1 MHGLHAPSFPML
13 TRDEV
18 VAALL
23 AEKVVPVLRFD
34 SAELAERAVGCL
46 VDVGF
51 RCIEIT
57 LTVPDALPLIGSLAK
72 DKKLV
77 IGAGTVLDAVT
88 GAECLKAGAKF
99 VVSPY
104 VCRDLAKVAHDAG
117 RAALVGAFTPTEVM
131 AAHREGADIV
141 KVFPASSGGPAH
153 VKHLKSVFPHIALC
167 PTAGV
172 SLENMNEFLAAGAS
186 IVGIGNAIVPLSA
199 LKKGNLDEVRSHA
212 ARYKGREYV

>member
-1 MHGLHAPSFPML
+1 MS
-13 TRDEV
+13 RERIRE
-18 VAALL
+18 ALI
-23 AEKVVPVLRFD
+23 AERVVPVLRFD
-34 SAELAERAVGCL
+34 SAEITEKAVRCL

-57 LTVPDALPLIGSLAK
+57 LTIPGALPLIGALAK

-77 IGAGTVLDAVT
+77 IGAGTVLDAVA
-88 GAECLKAGAKF
+88 GQECIEAGAKF

-104 VCRDLAKVAHDAG
+104 VCKDLAKVAHDAG
-117 RAALVGAFTPTEVM
+117 RAALIGAFTPTEVI

-141 KVFPASSGGPAH
+141 KVFPASSGGAAH
-153 VKHLKSVFPHIALC
+153 VKHLKSVFPHIPLC
-167 PTAGV
+167 PTGGV

-212 ARYKGREYV
+212 ARYKGRQYA

>member
-1 MHGLHAPSFPML
+1 MSRENV
-13 TRDEV
+13 RDRL
-18 VAALL
+18 VA
-23 AEKVVPVLRFD
+23 EQVVPVLRLE
-34 SAELAERAVGCL
+34 SAELTRKAIDCL

-51 RCIEIT
+51 RCVEIT
-57 LTVPDALPLIGSLAK
+57 LTTPGALPLIAELSK
-72 DKKLV
+72 DRKLV
-77 IGAGTVLDAVT
+77 VGAGTVLDAVT
-88 GAECLKAGAKF
+88 GQACIEAGASF

-104 VCRDLAKVAHDAG
+104 VCKDLARVAHDAG
-117 RAALVGAFTPTEVM
+117 RAALIGAFTPTEVM

-153 VKHLKSVFPHIALC
+153 VKHLKSVFPHIPLC
-167 PTAGV
+167 PTGGV

-212 ARYKGREYV
+212 ARYKGKHYA

>member
-1 MHGLHAPSFPML
+1 M
-13 TRDEV
+13 TREQIRDH
-18 VAALL
+18 LI

-34 SAELAERAVGCL
+34 SAELSLRAIRCL

-51 RCIEIT
+51 RCIEVT
-57 LTVPDALPLIGSLAK
+57 LTTPGALSLIAELSK
-72 DKKLV
+72 EKKLV
-77 IGAGTVLDAVT
+77 VGAGTVLDAVT
-88 GAECLKAGAKF
+88 GQECIEAGAKF

-153 VKHLKSVFPHIALC
+153 VKHLKSVFPHIQLC
-167 PTAGV
+167 PTGGV
-172 SLENMNEFLAAGAS
+172 SLENMQEFLAAGAS
-186 IVGIGNAIVPLSA
+186 IVGIGNAIVPLGS
-199 LKKGNLDEVRSHA
+199 LKKGDLDAVRAHA